1 MRGKLRPHRSST
13 SSQLLVGTLCPS
25 RRIVLLGSLWALFS
39 LSPDAD
45 AAEAVTTDRCQADVS
60 CRERV
65 AAATQLAA
73 QLHYEDALRLY
84 VRAYEQSQ
92 EPRLLLNIGRCHYR
106 LNNHSVALD
115 FYERFR
121 QAQPNPEPELAS
133 RLAQFVA
140 EAKLAL
146 LSQKPAATA
155 GQGATAPRSG
165 QPGEGGDAAR
175 PGSPASPTPSPIGST
190 GSTGSTDS
198 AAAQAAP
205 AAPASPHAAS
215 PTEPRQSDSR
225 GATVWGRPA
234 WRAGLGL
241 GAAGVGAAL
250 VGLGIGALSAH
261 GRCVTPAPFD
271 ADRCV
276 SEVADDGQRRFAV
289 LDGVT
294 PGVPLLVS
302 GGLLLV
308 GGLVLVTLPARARP
322 RLARLAQ

>member
-13 SSQLLVGTLCPS
+13 SSQLFGGTLCPS
-25 RRIVLLGSLWALFS
+25 RQIVFLGSLWALFS
-39 LSPDAD
+39 LSPDAG

-60 CRERV
+60 CRDRV

-155 GQGATAPRSG
+155 AQTATAPRSG
-165 QPGEGGDAAR
+165 QAGEGGDPAR
-175 PGSPASPTPSPIGST
+175 PGSPASPTLSPTAST
-190 GSTGSTDS
+190 GGTDS
-198 AAAQAAP
+198 AAAQVAP
-205 AAPASPHAAS
+205 AAPPSPHAAPPS
-215 PTEPRQSDSR
+215 EPRQPDTR

-271 ADRCV
+271 AARCV

-289 LDGVT
+289 VDGVT

-308 GGLVLVTLPARARP
+308 GGLVLVALPARARP
-322 RLARLAQ
+322 KLARLAQ